1 MGTTGVYRHSGA
13 IGSTPKPAAACYE
26 VQIAT
31 LDSPIDPVTSEQ
43 KAIAEPSSQP
53 RRRPALPVPSDEVD
67 RGRLGAELAQPRRVL
82 AAVPLAMHRHLRQR
96 LADRNRQRLLLE
108 SKPPGD
114 LDRVSSRGGGAG
126 GR

>member
-1 MGTTGVYRHSGA
+1 MSDAELTIDHWDTVGLQKATTGVYRHSRA

-53 RRRPALPVPSDEVD
+53 RRRPALPVPSD
-67 RGRLGAELAQPRRVL
+67 
-82 AAVPLAMHRHLRQR
+82 
-96 LADRNRQRLLLE
+96 
-108 SKPPGD
+108 
-114 LDRVSSRGGGAG
+114 
-126 GR
+126 

>member
-1 MGTTGVYRHSGA
+1 MPHDAIDYQGGCVDPPYATIGVYRHSRA

-53 RRRPALPVPSDEVD
+53 RRRPALPVPSD
-67 RGRLGAELAQPRRVL
+67 
-82 AAVPLAMHRHLRQR
+82 
-96 LADRNRQRLLLE
+96 
-108 SKPPGD
+108 
-114 LDRVSSRGGGAG
+114 
-126 GR
+126 